1 MSTEP
6 VSPLQEV
13 LERAHRLGFL
23 GPGEIDPHVD
33 HARAFARATTA
44 PPTQAADLGS
54 GGGIPALVL
63 IEEWPESHWW
73 LIESRERRA
82 AFLAESVVAMGLDD
96 RVIVLHQRAE
106 DVGTDPERRG
116 RCDLVTARSF
126 GAPPVTAECAAALLK
141 VGGCLLVSEPPE
153 PRENRWP
160 RAPLAGLGLVPE
172 RTIEGPPRLQVL
184 RQCEACPPAFPRE
197 SGRAKRRPL
206 W

>member
-1 MSTEP
+1 MT
-6 VSPLQEV
+6 PLQEV

-23 GPGEIDPHVD
+23 GPGPVDPHVD
-33 HARAFARATTA
+33 HARAFARAVPA

-63 IEEWPESHWW
+63 VEQWPDSRWW

-82 AFLAESVVAMGLDD
+82 AFLAESVIVMGVSE
-96 RVIVLHQRAE
+96 RVQVLHSRAE
-106 DVGTDPERRG
+106 DVGTDVERRG
-116 RCDLVTARSF
+116 QCDLVTARSF
-126 GAPPVTAECAAALLK
+126 GAPPVTAECAAGLLK
-141 VGGCLLVSEPPE
+141 VGGALLVSEPPE

-160 RAPLAGLGLVPE
+160 RAPLARLGMVPE
-172 RTIEGPPRLQVL
+172 RTFEGPPRLQLL
-184 RQCEACPPAFPRE
+184 RQAEACGRGFPRE